1 MSVLSARELKA
12 MLKTLLPDQRDPSL
26 VNPASID
33 LRIGVT
39 VLFEVGGGR
48 WKRDDLGR
56 FSEHMPF
63 VVSPGML
70 VLASTLERVS
80 IPKQYCGSVHLK
92 STRAREGFDHAIAG
106 FVDPGWDGI
115 LTLEI
120 KNVTQY
126 QTLGIYPGM
135 PFVQLVLFKLS
146 SPVRQGYRGRYQGA
160 VEVEGPK

>member
-1 MSVLSARELKA
+1 MLWVDFRIQDLIMSVLSARELKA
-12 MLKTLLPDQRDPSL
+12 MLKTILPDQRDPSL

-33 LRIGVT
+33 LRIGLT

-56 FSEHMPF
+56 FSEQMPF
-63 VVSPGML
+63 ILSPGML

-80 IPKQYCGSVHLK
+80 IPKQYCGSVKLK

-115 LTLEI
+115 L
-120 KNVTQY
+120 
-126 QTLGIYPGM
+126 
-135 PFVQLVLFKLS
+135 
-146 SPVRQGYRGRYQGA
+146 
-160 VEVEGPK
+160 